1 MDGKRAAR
9 GSTRQII
16 IVDDEPPRRSS
27 LMDMLSAAGFTPVA
41 PRTPLDAF
49 DLLGRADNNDM
60 LLVASKFR
68 EAVHETFPEYATEA
82 ISDDLESTVAALRL
96 R

>member
-1 MDGKRAAR
+1 MDGKRIAR

-27 LMDMLSAAGFTPVA
+27 LIDMLSAAGFSPVA

-49 DLLGRADNNDM
+49 DLLGRADANDL
-60 LLVASKFR
+60 LLVAPTFKA
-68 EAVHETFPEYATEA
+68 AVADSFPEYATEA
-82 ISDDLESTVAALRL
+82 ISDDLESTLAALRQ

>member
-1 MDGKRAAR
+1 MEGKRAAR
-9 GSTRQII
+9 GSSRQII

-27 LMDMLSAAGFTPVA
+27 LIDLLSAAGFTAIA

-49 DLLGRADNNDM
+49 DLLGRNDGTDM
-60 LLVASKFR
+60 LLVAPSFQA
-68 EAVHETFPEYATEA
+68 AVDDSFPEYATEA
-82 ISDDLESTVAALRL
+82 IGDDLESTVAALRL